1 MPKGW
6 ESPTKKTE
14 KKESN
19 EPDLSYDLTI
29 KRYDQEFSRYQHL
42 DGKAGTQ
49 IGFSGIIIAIL
60 SFAIG
65 SMKYEEI
72 IQNEFTPLFG
82 WGLGILLL
90 SVGIGIMVLT
100 KLNKNL
106 PVFMPEKF
114 YDKYDDANDKRKQ
127 ALYAYFD
134 MIADIEDANNRKA
147 KLLYA
152 GNIVTLIGLG
162 VSFISFLLV
171 FGLIRIN

>member
-1 MPKGW
+1 
-6 ESPTKKTE
+6 
-14 KKESN
+14 
-19 EPDLSYDLTI
+19 
-29 KRYDQEFSRYQHL
+29 
-42 DGKAGTQ
+42 
-49 IGFSGIIIAIL
+49 
-60 SFAIG
+60 
-65 SMKYEEI
+65 
-72 IQNEFTPLFG
+72 
-82 WGLGILLL
+82 
-90 SVGIGIMVLT
+90 
-100 KLNKNL
+100 
-106 PVFMPEKF
+106 MPEKF